1 MQNPAVANTYLNVSF
16 KDKDAAKAL
25 GARWDGLQKQWFVPP
40 GRELAP
46 FAQWQGCKSFC
57 VNGQLAGNCCTS
69 LKLQI
74 NDRHERIDRQLL
86 ADYRKP
92 EDLIGENGLLTLLT
106 KKLVER
112 AL

>member
-57 VNGQLAGNCCTS
+57 VNGQLAGNCRIARSDDDRSEERCT
-69 LKLQI
+69 QGVAG
-74 NDRHERIDRQLL
+74 Q
-86 ADYRKP
+86 P
-92 EDLIGENGLLTLLT
+92 IG
-106 KKLVER
+106 
-112 AL
+112 